1 MNYRQ
6 TCPPPARPSG
16 WGRGR
21 FGEQTLGCLPS
32 GAAPGAYLLFCN
44 SGMGTKRAG
53 GLSKERRGECVL
65 TESVS
70 GLGAS
75 RKPLACTAGL
85 GSLGGPRG
93 KCGVREAGPLSSSP
107 LLGGGD
113 CGPKRGGHSSEA
125 TQHQSCTC
133 PWGSGPRRG
142 RRSVG
147 KRHFW
152 VRARTASPLGTLGQA
167 GHCGRSPGP
176 SSSCCAGSGVQDPGG
191 RGLKPRT
198 SP

>member
-1 MNYRQ
+1 MERLRELIYFSAI
-6 TCPPPARPSG
+6 PG
-16 WGRGR
+16 WGQN
-21 FGEQTLGCLPS
+21 EQ
-32 GAAPGAYLLFCN
+32 GA
-44 SGMGTKRAG
+44 SR
-53 GLSKERRGECVL
+53 GLSKERRGVCVL
-65 TESVS
+65 TDAVG

-93 KCGVREAGPLSSSP
+93 RRGVREAGPPSSSP

-113 CGPKRGGHSSEA
+113 CGPKRGGHSLEA

-133 PWGSGPRRG
+133 PWGSGPRMGRGRVG
-142 RRSVG
+142 RRSMG

-191 RGLKPRT
+191 RGLKPQT